1 MIQEVP
7 FSHLPP
13 EGYFY
18 SFEEY
23 KSGVISIWLNNT
35 RKFDYNLVKP
45 TKTVWGFWKS
55 KSNKFFAPINSKTI
69 GKEVEFKNTRN
80 YTAMQIKPSPLDAF
94 FVGLTHPTSMT
105 MWNGKQKVKKVGYIL
120 GVMII
125 SQ

>member
-1 MIQEVP
+1 MIQEVS

-35 RKFDYNLVKP
+35 RKFDYNLGKP

-80 YTAMQIKPSPLDAF
+80 YTAMQIKQSPLDQF
-94 FVGLTHPTSMT
+94 FV
-105 MWNGKQKVKKVGYIL
+105 
-120 GVMII
+120 
-125 SQ
+125 